1 MGRIYGNTISQ
12 HFGTSCLCLAIQ
24 VMKSSHPENNFV
36 YSVTCH
42 IKQVDFFISQ
52 AMPMCSSVMQNSQT
66 FLKSKTSNLVGVF
79 LFGFVYL
86 IKEHFR
92 IPVTGKKNE
101 GITFL
106 TPGK

>member
-66 FLKSKTSNLVGVF
+66 RRVKQVIWLG
-79 LFGFVYL
+79 LFVCFYL

-106 TPGK
+106 TPAK